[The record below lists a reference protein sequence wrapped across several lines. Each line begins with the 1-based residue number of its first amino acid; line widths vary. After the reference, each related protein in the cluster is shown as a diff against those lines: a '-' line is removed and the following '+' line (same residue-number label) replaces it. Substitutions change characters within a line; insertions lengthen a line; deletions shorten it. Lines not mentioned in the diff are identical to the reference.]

1 MNFTEFMKKVDQA
14 SEGMTRDN
22 LAALLHDYARSI
34 PEYKREDFLER
45 LRSFGNKTVDRD
57 EIRKQDALD
66 LEETKQK
73 INEIM
78 ERLERIDD
86 EEIMLEEVLNEEYNE
101 WYGEGEEE
109 EFFYE
114 DPEDICQ
121 TIQEGVKLVHDCV
134 DREWYQE
141 CYGLADFL
149 LAMEINADGDYG
161 GNMFSLQE
169 LDRQGIVSFD
179 FEGFVMDALLAAYWG
194 NPLEKRPNEIYW
206 ALKRYRI
213 QG

>member
-1 MNFTEFMKKVDQA
+1 M
-14 SEGMTRDN
+14 
-22 LAALLHDYARSI
+22 
-34 PEYKREDFLER
+34 
-45 LRSFGNKTVDRD
+45 
-57 EIRKQDALD
+57 
-66 LEETKQK
+66 
-73 INEIM
+73 
-78 ERLERIDD
+78 
-86 EEIMLEEVLNEEYNE
+86 
-101 WYGEGEEE
+101 
-109 EFFYE
+109 
-114 DPEDICQ
+114 
-121 TIQEGVKLVHDCV
+121 
-134 DREWYQE
+134 
-141 CYGLADFL
+141 ADFL